1 MAKRPKVLV
10 TGAAGNIGSYFVKE
24 SNHRYDLRLF
34 VHTLDDRAKALNEF
48 GEVINGD
55 LSDEGTARKACGGM
69 DVVLHLA
76 GVPDAFAKWDDLLPA
91 NILASYHLFTSAV
104 EEGCKKIIF
113 ASSIHA
119 VSGYPA
125 GVQVKTTDPVNPGDL
140 YGVTKCFGEAM
151 GRYLSTQKGIAF
163 LALRIGAFQPSDEP
177 SKGGSMANA
186 DGFVSRRDLQQLLE
200 RCLDDQ
206 KLQFGIFQALSGNTF
221 NRMDISD
228 GAELLGYLPIDDFF
242 ESHPELKETGI
253 SREVRAHNLSDKS
266 PEDRDPQP

>member
-1 MAKRPKVLV
+1 M

-24 SNHRYDLRLF
+24 SGDRYDLRLF
-34 VHTLDDRAKALNEF
+34 VHTLDERAKALSQF

-55 LSDEGTARKACGGM
+55 LSDAETARKACVGM

-76 GVPDAFAKWDDLLPA
+76 GVPDAFAKWDALLPA
-91 NILASYHLFTSAV
+91 NIHATHHLFTAAA

-140 YGVTKCFGEAM
+140 YGVTKCFGEAI

-163 LALRIGAFQPSDEP
+163 LALRIGAFQPSDAP
-177 SKGGSMANA
+177 AKGGSMANA
-186 DGFVSRRDLQQLLE
+186 DGFVSRRDLQQLIEL
-200 RCLDDQ
+200 CLDDQ
-206 KLQFGIFQALSGNTF
+206 KLQFAIFQALSGNTF

-228 GAELLGYLPIDDFF
+228 ATELLGYTPKDDFF
-242 ESHPELKETGI
+242 ESHPELQETGI
-253 SREVRAHNLSDKS
+253 STEVRAHNLSDKPLTS
-266 PEDRDPQP
+266 T